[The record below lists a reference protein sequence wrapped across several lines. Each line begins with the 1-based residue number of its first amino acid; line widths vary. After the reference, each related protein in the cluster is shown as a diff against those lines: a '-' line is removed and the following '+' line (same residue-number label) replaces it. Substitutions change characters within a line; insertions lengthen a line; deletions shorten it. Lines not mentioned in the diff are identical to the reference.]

1 MSNHNIQ
8 PLLNKNYLK
17 ATTARGIFIIDEHG
31 KSYLDG
37 SSGAI
42 ACSLGHSHPA
52 LLEHMQK
59 QLGKIQFVYRS
70 QFGSEEAEQLATKLA
85 AISPGN
91 KYHHSFFVNSGS
103 EATETA
109 LKIAIQ
115 YWREKG
121 KPSKIHFISRQ
132 KSYHGITMGSL
143 AVSGHPIRRQQFEQV
158 LWHRPEHLKRD
169 LEKDSLAE
177 HLTELETVIRQTGA
191 ENIAGLILEPVI
203 GAAGTALVPPAG
215 YYQAVKQLCH
225 QHEILFMAD
234 EVMTGLGR
242 TGSYFGLDHWDTFA
256 DIVAIGK
263 SLGAG
268 YAPIAATL
276 MTEEILDPIR
286 AGSGLIMSGHT
297 YSGHPLSC
305 ATALQVLTII
315 EQDDLISH
323 VRQISALLRQGLQG
337 IGNTFDFVHTIRGKG
352 LLLGM
357 ELDPV
362 IKGLQGRIIDRCF
375 ENGLLV
381 YPSVGGQEGKD
392 ENGLLIAPPYVTSSS
407 GFFSSM
413 AFCTSF
419 RLTFSPN
426 TAEGA

>member
-1 MSNHNIQ
+1 MSSHCIQ
-8 PLLNKNYLK
+8 PLLNKKYLK
-17 ATTARGIFIIDEHG
+17 AVSASGVFIYDENG
-31 KSYLDG
+31 KGYLDG
-37 SSGAI
+37 SSGPVAS
-42 ACSLGHSHPA
+42 SLGHTHPGMA
-52 LLEHMQK
+52 EHIIR
-59 QLGKIQFVYRS
+59 QLGKIQFVYRT
-70 QFGSEEAEQLATKLA
+70 QFGTEEAEQLAWKLA
-85 AISPGN
+85 EISPG
-91 KYHHSFFVNSGS
+91 KQYDHTFFVNSGS

-115 YWREKG
+115 YWRERG
-121 KPSKIHFISRQ
+121 RNSKIQFISRQ

-143 AVSGHPIRRQQFEQV
+143 AVSGHQIRRQQFEKV
-158 LWHRPEHLKRD
+158 LWHSPEKLTRD
-169 LEKDSLAE
+169 LETDSLE
-177 HLTELETVIRQTGA
+177 KHLVEVEAIIRKTGA
-191 ENIAGLILEPVI
+191 DHIAGLILEPVI